1 MARNI
6 LLEEADIASGAAQDL
21 SARYILL
28 DGEQTAEEY
37 LELMDQENP
46 GPEAWG
52 GERELHVLATHW
64 GCRICTLLIRIH
76 PREGPQTRLLWGP
89 LGTAGHIHTLLF
101 NGVHCDLLTLTEDQ
115 LTMLGL
121 LPEDP

>member
-1 MARNI
+1 MS
-6 LLEEADIASGAAQDL
+6 EEAGTASGPARDL
-21 SARYILL
+21 SARHILL
-28 DGEQTAEEY
+28 GGGQTAEEY

-89 LGTAGHIHTLLF
+89 LGTGGGLHTLLF
-101 NGVHCDLLTLTEDQ
+101 NGDHYDILTLTEEQ
-115 LTMLGL
+115 LIILGL
-121 LPEDP
+121 HP